1 MESGLGGDP
10 RVEEPKGHVCP
21 ECGAPRSAD
30 NSPSCACRQRAADAL
45 RDARTAEAA
54 AAEDFD
60 PLRIRPYVDYGDY
73 GGSGDSG
80 GQEGSW
86 DHGGDGTGRGGAE
99 GAGGTRGTE
108 GSASPEGS
116 GVTLAPGNP
125 QAAPGAGPDTTTT
138 TPPATKPTPT
148 PVPTTDGTDAP
159 RTTGAAHPADAAH
172 NGETA
177 AGARTEA
184 PTRAVPAVEA
194 TMPLRTVALPAPL
207 TPRADAPS
215 ATDLNLFDSGGTHAF
230 ESIGGA
236 AGDGGGE
243 GGAGGEGAAPE
254 GRRRR
259 RRPAALLAVSAAVV
273 ALAAACAYAGG
284 LFSYKSPARDGAAH
298 EVREGIPDAPT
309 SAAPAAPPRSHV
321 PAPSPSVS
329 ASASA
334 SPSATA
340 SPSASPSPSAT
351 SASPSP
357 SGSTGSAPP
366 GLAPTAPAQ
375 TASASPRV
383 TRTPLP
389 PATLRR
395 GDRGPEVS
403 ELQERLAR
411 LYLYTGRIDG
421 FYDQHVENSV
431 RTYQWARGITTDG
444 LGVYG
449 PATRASLEAE
459 TSHR

>member
-1 MESGLGGDP
+1 M
-10 RVEEPKGHVCP
+10 EEPKGHVCP

-73 GGSGDSG
+73 GDSG
-80 GQEGSW
+80 GSAGEGDSW
-86 DHGGDGTGRGGAE
+86 GHGGDTGRGRAD
-99 GAGGTRGTE
+99 AGGTRGTHGTAARE
-108 GSASPEGS
+108 DS
-116 GVTLAPGNP
+116 GAPLTPGNP
-125 QAAPGAGPDTTTT
+125 QAASGAGPDTTTT
-138 TPPATKPTPT
+138 TPPAPKPTPT
-148 PVPTTDGTDAP
+148 PTPTNGTDAP
-159 RTTGAAHPADAAH
+159 NRTGPAHPAGTGH
-172 NGETA
+172 TGGTA

-184 PTRAVPAVEA
+184 PTRTVPAVEA
-194 TMPLRTVALPAPL
+194 TMPLRAVALPAPL

-215 ATDLNLFDSGGTHAF
+215 ATDLSLFDAGGTRAF
-230 ESIGGA
+230 EGA
-236 AGDGGGE
+236 AGHGGD
-243 GGAGGEGAAPE
+243 ADGEGAAPE
-254 GRRRR
+254 GRRRGR

-284 LFSYKSPARDGAAH
+284 LFSYESPARDGAAQ

-309 SAAPAAPPRSHV
+309 SAAPATPPRS
-321 PAPSPSVS
+321 PAAAPSPSVS

-351 SASPSP
+351 GASPSP
-357 SGSTGSAPP
+357 SGSTGAAAP
-366 GLAPTAPAQ
+366 GLASTTPAP
-375 TASASPRV
+375 TASASPPV

-403 ELQERLAR
+403 DLQERLAR

-431 RTYQWARGITTDG
+431 RTYQWARGITSDG

>member
-1 MESGLGGDP
+1 M
-10 RVEEPKGHVCP
+10 
-21 ECGAPRSAD
+21 
-30 NSPSCACRQRAADAL
+30 
-45 RDARTAEAA
+45 T
-54 AAEDFD
+54 
-60 PLRIRPYVDYGDY
+60 
-73 GGSGDSG
+73 
-80 GQEGSW
+80 
-86 DHGGDGTGRGGAE
+86 
-99 GAGGTRGTE
+99 
-108 GSASPEGS
+108 
-116 GVTLAPGNP
+116 PGNP

-138 TPPATKPTPT
+138 TPPATKPAPRPT
-148 PVPTTDGTDAP
+148 ATTNGADAP
-159 RTTGAAHPADAAH
+159 RATGAAHPAATAH
-172 NGETA
+172 HGETA

-194 TMPLRTVALPAPL
+194 TMPLRTVALPAPP

-215 ATDLNLFDSGGTHAF
+215 ATDLSMFDSGGTHAF
-230 ESIGGA
+230 EGIGAA
-236 AGDGGGE
+236 AGDD
-243 GGAGGEGAAPE
+243 GGAGGEDTAPE
-254 GRRRR
+254 GRRRGR

-284 LFSYKSPARDGAAH
+284 LFSYESPARDGAAQ
-298 EVREGIPDAPT
+298 EVREGIPDGPAST
-309 SAAPAAPPRSHV
+309 APAAPPKSSA
-321 PAPSPSVS
+321 PAPSPSGS
-329 ASASA
+329 APASA

-366 GLAPTAPAQ
+366 GLAPTATAP

-403 ELQERLAR
+403 DLQERLAR

-431 RTYQWARGITTDG
+431 RTYQWARGITSDG